1 MERVYY
7 SINES
12 LAKTAHDMMSMRDYE
27 KGSKTKEYRSY
38 VDKAYDLADKIVAER
53 PFQAERLYSMAERY
67 SRRMAEYFNRDSKIG
82 CMCPSILISGGG
94 NFPVK
99 KKERQVQ
106 AWDTNH
112 QFYQETQKIL
122 SKIESV
128 LYGKDVIKFG
138 DQDAIERLE
147 EKLVSLKET
156 QERMKAANKAI
167 RLKDTEK
174 GNEELMNMGYSE
186 EQIQNLRE
194 PDWCGRIGYPSYM
207 LQNNNANI
215 HRVEGRLKQ
224 LRDAKEKGNQETEFE
239 MFKVV
244 ENAEIMRLQIIF
256 DGKPDSEVRDVLKK
270 NGFKWAPSQGAWQRL
285 LSTSARYALNC
296 VRKELEGY
304 HDKWRLDPFDER

>member
-27 KGSKTKEYRSY
+27 KDSKTKEYRSY
-38 VDKAYDLADKIVAER
+38 VDKAYDLVDKIVAER
-53 PFQAERLYSMAERY
+53 PLQAERLYSMAARY

-99 KKERQVQ
+99 KKEKQVQ
-106 AWDTNH
+106 AWDKNH

-122 SKIESV
+122 EKIKSV
-128 LYGKDVIKFG
+128 LYGKDVIKSG

-147 EKLVSLKET
+147 EKLESLKDT

-167 RLKDTEK
+167 RMKDVK
-174 GNEELMNMGYSE
+174 KADEELMNMGYSE
-186 EQIQNLRE
+186 EQIKNLRE
-194 PDWCGRIGYPSYM
+194 PDFCGRVGYPSYM

-215 HRVEGRLKQ
+215 HRIEGRLNQ
-224 LRDAKEKGNQETEFE
+224 LRAAKEKGMQETECKL
-239 MFKVV
+239 FKVV
-244 ENAEIMRLQIIF
+244 ENTEIMRLQIIF
-256 DGKPDSEVRDVLKK
+256 DGKPEPEVRNILKK
-270 NGFKWAPSQGAWQRL
+270 NGFRWSPKNSCWQRQL
-285 LSTSARYALNC
+285 TNNARYSLDR
-296 VRKELEGY
+296 VKEEMEVLA
-304 HDKWRLDPFDER
+304 

>member
-27 KGSKTKEYRSY
+27 KDSKTKEYRSY
-38 VDKAYDLADKIVAER
+38 VDKAYDLVDKIVTER
-53 PFQAERLYSMAERY
+53 PLQEERLYSMAERY

-122 SKIESV
+122 SKIESA
-128 LYGKDVIKFG
+128 LYGKDVIKSG

-156 QERMKAANKAI
+156 QERMKVANKAI
-167 RLKDTEK
+167 RLKDAEK
-174 GNEELMNMGYSE
+174 GDEELKILGYSD
-186 EQIQNLRE
+186 EQIQELRT
-194 PDWCGRIGYPSYM
+194 PDYMGRVGFPAYA

-215 HRVEGRLKQ
+215 HRVEERLKS
-224 LRDAKEKGNQETEFE
+224 LKAVKEKGIKETEFE
-239 MFKVV
+239 LFKVV
-244 ENAEIMRLQIIF
+244 ENVEAMRLQIIF
-256 DGKPDSEVRDVLKK
+256 DEKPEADVRAVLKK
-270 NGFKWAPSQGAWQRL
+270 NGFKWAPSQGAWQRML
-285 LSTSARYALNC
+285 NPAGKYALNR
-296 VRKELEGY
+296 VKEELEAV
-304 HDKWRLDPFDER
+304 

>member
-27 KGSKTKEYRSY
+27 KDSKTKEYRSY

-53 PFQAERLYSMAERY
+53 PFQAERVYSMAARY

-99 KKERQVQ
+99 KKEKQVQ
-106 AWDTNH
+106 AWDKNH

-122 SKIESV
+122 EKIKSV
-128 LYGKDVIKFG
+128 LYGKDVIKSG

-147 EKLVSLKET
+147 EKLESLKDT

-167 RLKDTEK
+167 RMKDVK
-174 GNEELMNMGYSE
+174 KADEELMNMGYSE
-186 EQIQNLRE
+186 DQIKNLRE
-194 PDWCGRIGYPSYM
+194 PDFCGRVGYPSYM

-215 HRVEGRLKQ
+215 HRIEGRLNQ
-224 LRDAKEKGNQETEFE
+224 LRAAKEKGMQETECKL
-239 MFKVV
+239 FKVV
-244 ENAEIMRLQIIF
+244 ENTEIMRLQIIF
-256 DGKPDSEVRDVLKK
+256 DGKPEPEVRNILKK
-270 NGFKWAPSQGAWQRL
+270 NGFRWSPKNSCWQRQL
-285 LSTSARYALNC
+285 TNNARYSLDR
-296 VRKELEGY
+296 VKEEMEVLA
-304 HDKWRLDPFDER
+304 

>member
-27 KGSKTKEYRSY
+27 KDSKTKEYRSY
-38 VDKAYDLADKIVAER
+38 VDKAYDLVDKIVTER
-53 PFQAERLYSMAERY
+53 PLQEERLYSMAERY

-122 SKIESV
+122 SKIESA
-128 LYGKDVIKFG
+128 LYGKDVIKSG

-156 QERMKAANKAI
+156 QERMKVANKAI
-167 RLKDTEK
+167 RLKDAEK
-174 GNEELMNMGYSE
+174 GDEELKILGYSDE
-186 EQIQNLRE
+186 RIQELRT
-194 PDWCGRIGYPSYM
+194 PDYMGRVGFPAYA

-215 HRVEGRLKQ
+215 HRVEERLKS
-224 LRDAKEKGNQETEFE
+224 LKAAKEKGTKETEFE
-239 MFKVV
+239 LFKVV
-244 ENAEIMRLQIIF
+244 ENVEVMRLQIIF
-256 DGKPDSEVRDVLKK
+256 DGKPEADVRAVLKK
-270 NGFKWAPSQGAWQRL
+270 HGFKWAPSQGAWQRML
-285 LSTSARYALNC
+285 NPAGKYALNR
-296 VRKELEGY
+296 VKEELEAMQN
-304 HDKWRLDPFDER
+304 DN

>member
-27 KGSKTKEYRSY
+27 KDSKTKEYRSY
-38 VDKAYDLADKIVAER
+38 VDKAYDLVDKIVAER
-53 PFQAERLYSMAERY
+53 PLQAERLYSMAARY

-99 KKERQVQ
+99 KKEKQVQ
-106 AWDTNH
+106 AWDSNH

-122 SKIESV
+122 SKIESA
-128 LYGKDVIKFG
+128 LYGKDVIKSG

-147 EKLVSLKET
+147 EKLETLKEA
-156 QERMKAANKAI
+156 QERMKVANKAI

-186 EQIQNLRE
+186 DQIKNLRE
-194 PDWCGRIGYPSYM
+194 PDFCGRVGYPSYM

-215 HRVEGRLKQ
+215 HRTEGRLNQ
-224 LRDAKEKGNQETEFE
+224 LRAAKEKGTQETECKL
-239 MFKVV
+239 FKVV
-244 ENAEIMRLQIIF
+244 ENTEIMRLQIIF
-256 DGKPDSEVRDVLKK
+256 DGKPEPEVRDILKK
-270 NGFKWAPSQGAWQRL
+270 NGFRWSPKNSCWQRQL
-285 LSTSARYALNC
+285 TNNARYSLNR
-296 VRKELEGY
+296 VKEELEV
-304 HDKWRLDPFDER
+304 LA

>member
-27 KGSKTKEYRSY
+27 KDSKTKEYRSY

-53 PFQAERLYSMAERY
+53 PLQAERLYSMAERY

-99 KKERQVQ
+99 KKEKQVQ

-122 SKIESV
+122 SKIESA
-128 LYGKDVIKFG
+128 LYGKDVIKSG

-167 RLKDTEK
+167 RLKDTKK

-186 EQIQNLRE
+186 EQVQNLRE
-194 PDWCGRIGYPSYM
+194 PDWCGRVGYPSYM

-224 LRDAKEKGNQETEFE
+224 LKEAKEKGTQETEFE

-244 ENAEIMRLQIIF
+244 ENTEIMRLQIIF
-256 DGKPDSEVRDVLKK
+256 DGKPDPEVRTVLKK
-270 NGFKWAPSQGAWQRL
+270 NGFKWAPSQGAWQRML
-285 LSTSARYALNC
+285 NQAGKYALNR
-296 VRKELEGY
+296 VKEELEVMQN
-304 HDKWRLDPFDER
+304 DN

>member
-1 MERVYY
+1 MSKEQERKYY
-7 SINES
+7 EINE
-12 LAKTAHDMMSMRDYE
+12 AQARTAHNMMSMRDYE
-27 KGSKTKEYRSY
+27 GGSKTREYRRY
-38 VDKAYDLADKIVAER
+38 VDRAYNLADRVAKER
-53 PFQAERLYSMAERY
+53 PAQAERLYSMAGRY

-122 SKIESV
+122 SKIESA
-128 LYGKDVIKFG
+128 LYGKDVIKSG

-147 EKLVSLKET
+147 EKLMSLKET

-174 GNEELMNMGYSE
+174 GNEELMNMGYSD
-186 EQIQNLRE
+186 EQIQELRT
-194 PDWCGRIGYPSYM
+194 PDYMGRVGFPAYA

-215 HRVEGRLKQ
+215 HRVEERLKS
-224 LRDAKEKGNQETEFE
+224 LKAVKEKGTKETEFE
-239 MFKVV
+239 LFKVV
-244 ENAEIMRLQIIF
+244 ENVEAMRLQIIF
-256 DGKPDSEVRDVLKK
+256 DGKPDPEVRAVLKK
-270 NGFKWAPSQGAWQRL
+270 NGFKWAPSQGAWQRML
-285 LSTSARYALNC
+285 NSAGKYALN
-296 VRKELEGY
+296 RAKEELEVMQN
-304 HDKWRLDPFDER
+304 DN

>member
-27 KGSKTKEYRSY
+27 KDSKTKEYRSY
-38 VDKAYDLADKIVAER
+38 VDKAYDLVDKIVAER
-53 PFQAERLYSMAERY
+53 PLQAERLYSMAARY

-99 KKERQVQ
+99 KKEKQVQ
-106 AWDTNH
+106 AWDSNH

-122 SKIESV
+122 SKIESA
-128 LYGKDVIKFG
+128 LYGKDVIKSG

-147 EKLVSLKET
+147 EKLETLKET
-156 QERMKAANKAI
+156 QERMKVANKAI

-186 EQIQNLRE
+186 DQIKNLRE
-194 PDWCGRIGYPSYM
+194 PDFCGRVGYPSYM

-215 HRVEGRLKQ
+215 HRTEGRLNQ
-224 LRDAKEKGNQETEFE
+224 LRAAKEKGTQETECKL
-239 MFKVV
+239 FKVV
-244 ENAEIMRLQIIF
+244 ENTEIMRLQIIF
-256 DGKPDSEVRDVLKK
+256 DGKPEQEVRDILKK
-270 NGFKWAPSQGAWQRL
+270 NGFRWSPKNSCWQRQL
-285 LSTSARYALNC
+285 TNNARYSLNR
-296 VRKELEGY
+296 VKEELEV
-304 HDKWRLDPFDER
+304 LA

>member
-27 KGSKTKEYRSY
+27 KDSKTKEYHSY
-38 VDKAYDLADKIVAER
+38 VDKAYDLVDKIVTER
-53 PFQAERLYSMAERY
+53 PLQEERLYSMAERY

-122 SKIESV
+122 SKIESA
-128 LYGKDVIKFG
+128 LYGKDVIKSG

-156 QERMKAANKAI
+156 QERMKVANKAI
-167 RLKDTEK
+167 RLKDAEK
-174 GNEELMNMGYSE
+174 GDEELKILGYSD
-186 EQIQNLRE
+186 EQIQELRT
-194 PDWCGRIGYPSYM
+194 PDYMGRVGFPAYA

-215 HRVEGRLKQ
+215 HRVEERLKS
-224 LRDAKEKGNQETEFE
+224 LKAAKEKGTKETEFE
-239 MFKVV
+239 LFKVV
-244 ENAEIMRLQIIF
+244 ENVEVMRLQIIF
-256 DGKPDSEVRDVLKK
+256 DGKPEADVRAVLKK
-270 NGFKWAPSQGAWQRL
+270 HGFKWAPSQGAWQRML
-285 LSTSARYALNC
+285 NPAGKYALNR
-296 VRKELEGY
+296 VKEELEAMQN
-304 HDKWRLDPFDER
+304 DN

>member
-27 KGSKTKEYRSY
+27 KDSKTKEYRSY

-53 PFQAERLYSMAERY
+53 PLQAERLYSMAERY

-99 KKERQVQ
+99 KKEKQVQ

-112 QFYQETQKIL
+112 QFYQETQKVL
-122 SKIESV
+122 SKIESA
-128 LYGKDVIKFG
+128 LYGKDVIKSG

-194 PDWCGRIGYPSYM
+194 PDWCGRVGYPSYM

-224 LRDAKEKGNQETEFE
+224 LKEAKEKGTQETEFE

-244 ENAEIMRLQIIF
+244 ENTEIMRLQIIF
-256 DGKPDSEVRDVLKK
+256 DGKPDPEVRTVLKK
-270 NGFKWAPSQGAWQRL
+270 NGFKWAPSQGAWQRML
-285 LSTSARYALNC
+285 NLSGKYALNR
-296 VRKELEGY
+296 VKEELEAMQN
-304 HDKWRLDPFDER
+304 DN

>member
-27 KGSKTKEYRSY
+27 KDSKTKEYRSY

-53 PFQAERLYSMAERY
+53 TFQAERVYSMAARY

-99 KKERQVQ
+99 KKEKQVQ
-106 AWDTNH
+106 AWDKNH

-122 SKIESV
+122 EKIKSV
-128 LYGKDVIKFG
+128 LYGKDVIKSG

-147 EKLVSLKET
+147 EKLESLKDT

-167 RLKDTEK
+167 RMKDVK
-174 GNEELMNMGYSE
+174 KADEELMNMGYSE
-186 EQIQNLRE
+186 DQIKNLRE
-194 PDWCGRIGYPSYM
+194 PDFCGRVGYPSYM

-215 HRVEGRLKQ
+215 HRIAGRLNQ
-224 LRDAKEKGNQETEFE
+224 LRAAKEKGMQETECKL
-239 MFKVV
+239 FKVV
-244 ENAEIMRLQIIF
+244 ENTEIIRLQIIF
-256 DGKPDSEVRDVLKK
+256 DGKPEPEVRNILKK
-270 NGFKWAPSQGAWQRL
+270 NGFRWSPKNSCWQRQL
-285 LSTSARYALNC
+285 TNNARYSLDR
-296 VRKELEGY
+296 VKEEMEVLA
-304 HDKWRLDPFDER
+304 

>member
-27 KGSKTKEYRSY
+27 KDSKTKEYRSY

-106 AWDTNH
+106 AWDKNH

-122 SKIESV
+122 EKIKSV
-128 LYGKDVIKFG
+128 LYGKDVIKSG

-147 EKLVSLKET
+147 EKLESLKDT

-167 RLKDTEK
+167 RMKDVK
-174 GNEELMNMGYSE
+174 KADEELMNMGYSE
-186 EQIQNLRE
+186 DQIKNLRE
-194 PDWCGRIGYPSYM
+194 PDFCGRVGYPSYM

-215 HRVEGRLKQ
+215 HRIEGRLNQ
-224 LRDAKEKGNQETEFE
+224 LRAAKEKGMQETECKL
-239 MFKVV
+239 FKVV
-244 ENAEIMRLQIIF
+244 ENTEIMRLQIIF
-256 DGKPDSEVRDVLKK
+256 DGKPELEVRNILKK
-270 NGFKWAPSQGAWQRL
+270 NGFRWSPKNNCWQRQL
-285 LSTSARYALNC
+285 TNNARYSLDR
-296 VRKELEGY
+296 VKEEMEVLA
-304 HDKWRLDPFDER
+304 

>member
-27 KGSKTKEYRSY
+27 KDSKTKEYRSY
-38 VDKAYDLADKIVAER
+38 VDKAYDLVDKIVAER
-53 PFQAERLYSMAERY
+53 PLQAERLYSMAERY

-99 KKERQVQ
+99 KKEKQVQ

-122 SKIESV
+122 SKIESA
-128 LYGKDVIKFG
+128 LYGKDVIKSG

-224 LRDAKEKGNQETEFE
+224 LKEAKEKGTQETEFE
-239 MFKVV
+239 MFRVV
-244 ENAEIMRLQIIF
+244 ENTEIMRLQIIF
-256 DGKPDSEVRDVLKK
+256 DGKPDPEVRTVLKK
-270 NGFKWAPSQGAWQRL
+270 NGFKWAPSQGAWQRML
-285 LSTSARYALNC
+285 NLSGKYALNR
-296 VRKELEGY
+296 VKEELEAMQN
-304 HDKWRLDPFDER
+304 DN

>member
-27 KGSKTKEYRSY
+27 KDSKTKEYRSY

-53 PFQAERLYSMAERY
+53 PLQAERLYSMAERY

-99 KKERQVQ
+99 KKEKQVQ

-112 QFYQETQKIL
+112 QFYQETQKVL
-122 SKIESV
+122 SKIESA
-128 LYGKDVIKFG
+128 LYGKDVIKSG

-167 RLKDTEK
+167 RLKDTKK

-215 HRVEGRLKQ
+215 HRVEGRFKQ
-224 LRDAKEKGNQETEFE
+224 LKEAKEKGTQETEFE

-244 ENAEIMRLQIIF
+244 ENTEIMRLQIIF
-256 DGKPDSEVRDVLKK
+256 DGKPDPEVRTVLKK
-270 NGFKWAPSQGAWQRL
+270 NGFKWAPSQGAWQRML
-285 LSTSARYALNC
+285 NLSGKYALNR
-296 VRKELEGY
+296 VKEELEAMQN
-304 HDKWRLDPFDER
+304 DN

>member
-1 MERVYY
+1 
-7 SINES
+7 
-12 LAKTAHDMMSMRDYE
+12 
-27 KGSKTKEYRSY
+27 
-38 VDKAYDLADKIVAER
+38 
-53 PFQAERLYSMAERY
+53 
-67 SRRMAEYFNRDSKIG
+67 
-82 CMCPSILISGGG
+82 
-94 NFPVK
+94 
-99 KKERQVQ
+99 
-106 AWDTNH
+106 
-112 QFYQETQKIL
+112 
-122 SKIESV
+122 
-128 LYGKDVIKFG
+128 
-138 DQDAIERLE
+138 
-147 EKLVSLKET
+147 
-156 QERMKAANKAI
+156 MKAANKAI

-194 PDWCGRIGYPSYM
+194 LDWCGRIGYPSYM

-224 LRDAKEKGNQETEFE
+224 LRDAKEKGTQETEFE

-256 DGKPDSEVRDVLKK
+256 EGKPGSEVRDVLKK

-285 LSTSARYALNC
+285 LSPSARYALNC

>member
-27 KGSKTKEYRSY
+27 KDSKTKEYRSY

-53 PFQAERLYSMAERY
+53 PLQAERLYSMAERY

-122 SKIESV
+122 SKIESA
-128 LYGKDVIKFG
+128 LYGKDVIKSG

-194 PDWCGRIGYPSYM
+194 PDWCGRVGYPSYM

-224 LRDAKEKGNQETEFE
+224 LKEAKEKGTQETEFE

-244 ENAEIMRLQIIF
+244 ENTEIMRLQIIF
-256 DGKPDSEVRDVLKK
+256 DGKPDPEVRTVLKK
-270 NGFKWAPSQGAWQRL
+270 NGFKWAPSQGAWQRML
-285 LSTSARYALNC
+285 NLSGKYALNR
-296 VRKELEGY
+296 VKEELEAMQN
-304 HDKWRLDPFDER
+304 DN

>member
-27 KGSKTKEYRSY
+27 KDSKTKEYRSY

-53 PFQAERLYSMAERY
+53 PLQAERLYSMAERY

-99 KKERQVQ
+99 KKEKQVQ

-122 SKIESV
+122 SKIESA
-128 LYGKDVIKFG
+128 LYGKDVIKSG

-167 RLKDTEK
+167 RLKDTKK

-186 EQIQNLRE
+186 EQVQNLRE
-194 PDWCGRIGYPSYM
+194 PDWCGRVGYPSYM

-224 LRDAKEKGNQETEFE
+224 LKEAKEKGTQETEFE

-244 ENAEIMRLQIIF
+244 ENTEIMRLQIIF
-256 DGKPDSEVRDVLKK
+256 DEKPDPEVRTVLKK
-270 NGFKWAPSQGAWQRL
+270 NGFKWAPSQGAWQRML
-285 LSTSARYALNC
+285 NQAGKYALNR
-296 VRKELEGY
+296 VKEELEVMQN
-304 HDKWRLDPFDER
+304 DN

>member
-27 KGSKTKEYRSY
+27 KDNKTKEYRSY

-53 PFQAERLYSMAERY
+53 PFQAERVYSMAARY

-99 KKERQVQ
+99 KKEKQVQ
-106 AWDTNH
+106 AWDKNH

-122 SKIESV
+122 EKIKSV
-128 LYGKDVIKFG
+128 LYGKDVIKSG

-147 EKLVSLKET
+147 EKLESLKDT

-167 RLKDTEK
+167 RMKDVK
-174 GNEELMNMGYSE
+174 KADEELMNMGYSE
-186 EQIQNLRE
+186 DQIKNLRE
-194 PDWCGRIGYPSYM
+194 PDFCGRVGYPSYM

-215 HRVEGRLKQ
+215 HRIEGRLNQ
-224 LRDAKEKGNQETEFE
+224 LRAAKEKGMQETECKL
-239 MFKVV
+239 FKVV
-244 ENAEIMRLQIIF
+244 ENTEIMRLQIIF
-256 DGKPDSEVRDVLKK
+256 DGKPKPEVRDILKK
-270 NGFKWAPSQGAWQRL
+270 NGFRWSPKNNCWQRQL
-285 LSTSARYALNC
+285 TNNARYSLNR
-296 VRKELEGY
+296 VKEELEAIA
-304 HDKWRLDPFDER
+304 

>member
-27 KGSKTKEYRSY
+27 KDSKTKEYRRY
-38 VDKAYDLADKIVAER
+38 VDKAYDLVDKIVTER
-53 PFQAERLYSMAERY
+53 PLQEERLYSMAERY

-122 SKIESV
+122 SKIESA
-128 LYGKDVIKFG
+128 LYGKDVIKSG

-156 QERMKAANKAI
+156 QERMKVANKAI
-167 RLKDTEK
+167 RLKDAEK
-174 GNEELMNMGYSE
+174 GDEELKILGYSD
-186 EQIQNLRE
+186 EQIQELRT
-194 PDWCGRIGYPSYM
+194 PDYMGRVGFPAYA

-215 HRVEGRLKQ
+215 HRVEERLKS
-224 LRDAKEKGNQETEFE
+224 LKVAKEKGTKETEFE
-239 MFKVV
+239 LFKVV
-244 ENAEIMRLQIIF
+244 ENVEVMRLQIIF
-256 DGKPDSEVRDVLKK
+256 DGKPEADVRAVLKK
-270 NGFKWAPSQGAWQRL
+270 HGFKWAPSQGAWQRML
-285 LSTSARYALNC
+285 NPAGKYALNR
-296 VRKELEGY
+296 VKEELEAMQN
-304 HDKWRLDPFDER
+304 DN

>member
-12 LAKTAHDMMSMRDYE
+12 MAKTAHDMMSMRDYE
-27 KGSKTKEYRSY
+27 KDSKTKEYRSY

-128 LYGKDVIKFG
+128 LYGKDVIKSG

-224 LRDAKEKGNQETEFE
+224 LKEAKEKGTQETEFE
-239 MFKVV
+239 MFKDD
-244 ENAEIMRLQIIF
+244 L
-256 DGKPDSEVRDVLKK
+256 
-270 NGFKWAPSQGAWQRL
+270 
-285 LSTSARYALNC
+285 
-296 VRKELEGY
+296 
-304 HDKWRLDPFDER
+304 

>member
-27 KGSKTKEYRSY
+27 KDSKTKEYRSY

-53 PFQAERLYSMAERY
+53 PLQAERLYSMAERY

-99 KKERQVQ
+99 KKEKQVQ

-122 SKIESV
+122 SKIESA
-128 LYGKDVIKFG
+128 LYGKDVIKSG

-167 RLKDTEK
+167 RLKDTKK

-215 HRVEGRLKQ
+215 HRVEGRFKQ
-224 LRDAKEKGNQETEFE
+224 LKEAKEKGTQETEFE

-244 ENAEIMRLQIIF
+244 ENTEIMRLQIIF
-256 DGKPDSEVRDVLKK
+256 DGKPDPEVRTVLKK
-270 NGFKWAPSQGAWQRL
+270 NGFKWAPSQGAWQRML
-285 LSTSARYALNC
+285 NLSGKYALNR
-296 VRKELEGY
+296 VKEELEAV
-304 HDKWRLDPFDER
+304 

>member
-27 KGSKTKEYRSY
+27 KDSKTKEYRSY

-53 PFQAERLYSMAERY
+53 PLQAERLYSMAERY

-99 KKERQVQ
+99 KKEKQVQ

-122 SKIESV
+122 SKIESA
-128 LYGKDVIKFG
+128 LYGKDVIKSG

-167 RLKDTEK
+167 RLKDTKK

-186 EQIQNLRE
+186 EQVQNLRE
-194 PDWCGRIGYPSYM
+194 PDWCGRVGYPSYM

-224 LRDAKEKGNQETEFE
+224 LKEAKEKGTQETEFE

-244 ENAEIMRLQIIF
+244 ENTEIMRLQIIF
-256 DGKPDSEVRDVLKK
+256 DGKPDPEVRTVLKK
-270 NGFKWAPSQGAWQRL
+270 NGFKWAPSQGAWQRML
-285 LSTSARYALNC
+285 NPAGKYALNR
-296 VRKELEGY
+296 VKEELEVMQN
-304 HDKWRLDPFDER
+304 DN

>member
-27 KGSKTKEYRSY
+27 KDSKTKEYRSY

-53 PFQAERLYSMAERY
+53 PFQAERVYSMAARY
-67 SRRMAEYFNRDSKIG
+67 SRRMAEYFNRDSKIR

-99 KKERQVQ
+99 KKEKQVQ
-106 AWDTNH
+106 AWDKNH

-122 SKIESV
+122 EKIKSV
-128 LYGKDVIKFG
+128 LYGKDVIKSG

-147 EKLVSLKET
+147 EKLESLKDT

-167 RLKDTEK
+167 RMKDVK
-174 GNEELMNMGYSE
+174 KADEELMNMGYSE
-186 EQIQNLRE
+186 DQIKNLRE
-194 PDWCGRIGYPSYM
+194 PDFCGRVGYPSYM

-215 HRVEGRLKQ
+215 HRIEGRLNQ
-224 LRDAKEKGNQETEFE
+224 LRAAKEKGMQETECKL
-239 MFKVV
+239 FKVV
-244 ENAEIMRLQIIF
+244 ENTEIMRLQIIF
-256 DGKPDSEVRDVLKK
+256 DGKPEPEVRNILKK
-270 NGFKWAPSQGAWQRL
+270 NGFRWSPKNSCWQRQL
-285 LSTSARYALNC
+285 TNNARYSLDR
-296 VRKELEGY
+296 VKEEMEVLA
-304 HDKWRLDPFDER
+304 

>member
-27 KGSKTKEYRSY
+27 KDSKTKEYRRY
-38 VDKAYDLADKIVAER
+38 VDKAYDLVDKIVTER
-53 PFQAERLYSMAERY
+53 PLQEERLYSMAERY

-122 SKIESV
+122 SKIESA
-128 LYGKDVIKFG
+128 LYGKDVIKSG

-156 QERMKAANKAI
+156 QERMKVANKAI
-167 RLKDTEK
+167 RLKDAEK
-174 GNEELMNMGYSE
+174 GDEELKILGYSD
-186 EQIQNLRE
+186 EQIQELRT
-194 PDWCGRIGYPSYM
+194 PDYMGRVGFPAYA

-215 HRVEGRLKQ
+215 HRVEERLKS
-224 LRDAKEKGNQETEFE
+224 LKAAKEKGTKETEFE
-239 MFKVV
+239 LFKVV
-244 ENAEIMRLQIIF
+244 ENVEVMRLQIIF
-256 DGKPDSEVRDVLKK
+256 DGKPEADVRAVLKK
-270 NGFKWAPSQGAWQRL
+270 HGFKWAPSQGAWQRML
-285 LSTSARYALNC
+285 NPAGKYALNR
-296 VRKELEGY
+296 VKEELEAMQN
-304 HDKWRLDPFDER
+304 DN